1 MKTKVKCVSVLRR
14 TEEEYDTIEFCTA
27 DNKDQW
33 VHFHIKVMHG
43 SKYEPGQFYIHSVDK
58 CDD

>member
-1 MKTKVKCVSVLRR
+1 MKTKIKCVSVLRR
-14 TEEEYDTIEFCTA
+14 TKDEYDTVEFCTA

-33 VHFHIKVMHG
+33 VHFYIKVWNG
-43 SKYEPGQFYIHSVDK
+43 IEYEPGQFYTHSVDK